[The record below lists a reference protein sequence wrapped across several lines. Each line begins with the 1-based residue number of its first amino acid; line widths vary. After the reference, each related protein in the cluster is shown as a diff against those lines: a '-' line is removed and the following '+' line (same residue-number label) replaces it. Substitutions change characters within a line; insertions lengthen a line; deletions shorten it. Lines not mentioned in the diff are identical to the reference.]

1 MNTGNYIILGSNNE
15 SGEVTVR
22 ANPFEHTSLRSAQT
36 EAERLAVQ
44 FPERSFIVVEV
55 KGTVKQVV
63 VNPIQWK

>member
-1 MNTGNYIILGSNNE
+1 MNTGNYIILGSNHDGTN
-15 SGEVTVR
+15 VTVR
-22 ANPFEHTSLRSAQT
+22 AKPYEHTSLCSAQK